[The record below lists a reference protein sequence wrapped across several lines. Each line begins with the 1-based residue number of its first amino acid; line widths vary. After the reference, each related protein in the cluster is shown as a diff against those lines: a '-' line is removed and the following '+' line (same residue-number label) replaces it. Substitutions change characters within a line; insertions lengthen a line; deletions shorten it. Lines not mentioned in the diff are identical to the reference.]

1 MNKRQLLTVTSIYA
15 FATIW
20 LLLLSAVILFL
31 IMSRD
36 TPPESP
42 AETEVVY
49 VYKDQSIES
58 NSTTSEEGWVVR
70 EYEEQIAIFRPNGTL
85 VRVLDTYTKTLP
97 EADRRLLREGIAI
110 QTEAELYSLIEDYT
124 E

>member
-20 LLLLSAVILFL
+20 RLLLSAVILFL
-31 IMSRD
+31 IMRRD

-58 NSTTSEEGWVVR
+58 DSTTSEEGWVVR
-70 EYEEQIAIFRPNGTL
+70 EYEEQIAVFRPNGTL

-110 QTEAELYSLIEDYT
+110 QTEAGLYSLIEDYT